1 MRQRRICYHPRV
13 TVLTAAIG
21 LSVIGSLGG
30 LAVAS
35 LLLLLQPRTRSHL
48 VPSLISYAVGTLLGV
63 ALLAL
68 LPEALAELDAMA
80 VFGTLLAGI
89 LGFFMLE
96 KLVIWR
102 HCHADDCDVHDQSTR
117 SGAALIL
124 VGGAVHNFAD
134 GAIIG
139 AAVVSSIP
147 LGVTT
152 ALAVAAHQV
161 PQEVGDFAVL
171 LGAGYSRSRA
181 LILNAL
187 AATAGVLGAVVIYAA
202 AGQIPKA
209 MPYVLA
215 FAAGNF
221 LYVAMADLIPGL
233 HRGTVDVSATRQV
246 TLIAAGVGTA
256 LFL

>member
-1 MRQRRICYHPRV
+1 MPGLAV
-13 TVLTAAIG
+13 AIA
-21 LSVIGSLGG
+21 LSVVGSLGG
-30 LAVAS
+30 LLLAS
-35 LLLLLQPRTRSHL
+35 LLLLVRSPVRNTF

-68 LPEALAELDAMA
+68 LPEALDALEPRL

-102 HCHADDCDVHDQSTR
+102 HCHDNDCDVHDASAT
-117 SGAALIL
+117 LIL

-134 GAIIG
+134 GCIIG
-139 AAVVSSIP
+139 AAVLSSVP
-147 LGVTT
+147 LGIST
-152 ALAVAAHQV
+152 AIAVAAHQI

-171 LGAGYSRSRA
+171 LGAGITRRRA

-187 AATAGVLGAVVIYAA
+187 TASTGILGAIVIYAA
-202 AGQIPKA
+202 AGWVPQALPFI
-209 MPYVLA
+209 LA

-221 LYVAMADLIPGL
+221 LYVAMSDLIPGL
-233 HRGTVDVSATRQV
+233 HRGALDVGAARQV
-246 TLIAAGVGTA
+246 VLIAAGVVSVMA
-256 LFL
+256 L